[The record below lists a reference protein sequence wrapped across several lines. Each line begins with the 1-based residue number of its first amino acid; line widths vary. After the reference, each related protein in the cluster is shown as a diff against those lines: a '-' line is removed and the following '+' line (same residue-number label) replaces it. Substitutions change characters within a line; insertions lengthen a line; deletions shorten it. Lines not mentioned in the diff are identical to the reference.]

1 MCCPLNSKTKAR
13 RVQEGAPGRYK
24 PCSGRWTMPNSCR
37 GRAKPFFQHAKYWQV
52 ATSATFLP
60 SVTGFVGWAEHIDRW
75 AEHIDLVFSSKML
88 AAEFY
93 YHGVSTKVVVVFII
107 AKPVLHSLRG
117 LVLNILMKK
126 KLAFFHNFM
135 TSWTF
140 PLPLCF
146 HSMVFPLHSVS
157 TLLVSTS
164 RVTILH
170 SVSSSRAY
178 WRIHLVQSPYY
189 ALENLSMKDL
199 RCSYVPGLYDCVLLC
214 YPMRHSLVSVEW
226 VCSSR
231 MILWSCCFTAL
242 ISLFSEDRWTLIGQD
257 KRPKDRF

>member
-1 MCCPLNSKTKAR
+1 MCCPLNNKTKAR

-37 GRAKPFFQHAKYWQV
+37 GRAKPFFQQAKYWQV

-117 LVLNILMKK
+117 LGAEHFDEKK
-126 KLAFFHNFM
+126 VGIFSQLHDFM
-135 TSWTF
+135 DVSTSPLF
-140 PLPLCF
+140 PLHGLSTSLCF
-146 HSMVFPLHSVS
+146 HFACFHFTRYNSTLCFLFPSLLTNSFSSVS
-157 TLLVSTS
+157 ILCIGESFNEGFAVFICAWLVWLCSFMLPNEAQPSFCWMSLQLKNDTLELL
-164 RVTILH
+164 LH
-170 SVSSSRAY
+170 
-178 WRIHLVQSPYY
+178 
-189 ALENLSMKDL
+189 
-199 RCSYVPGLYDCVLLC
+199 
-214 YPMRHSLVSVEW
+214 
-226 VCSSR
+226 
-231 MILWSCCFTAL
+231 CFNQP
-242 ISLFSEDRWTLIGQD
+242 FFRG
-257 KRPKDRF
+257 